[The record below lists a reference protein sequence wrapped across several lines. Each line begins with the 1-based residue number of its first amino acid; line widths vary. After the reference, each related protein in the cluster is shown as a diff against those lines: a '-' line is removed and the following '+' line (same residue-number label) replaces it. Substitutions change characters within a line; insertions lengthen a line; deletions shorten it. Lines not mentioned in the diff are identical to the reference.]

1 MPADTPAA
9 LVAQGTLPGQRLV
22 RAPLAELATKAESE
36 RIEPPAIFVIGKVAA
51 YADQLASW
59 LAGPLRAARVA
70 MFAPEMR
77 LGAIL
82 REAGAQ
88 LLVAPVPLTKAARLV
103 LGSGTGA
110 TWIVRSTLELD
121 ILGNERLQGAAF
133 VQSPVTCTSAE
144 LAGMARD
151 RGWSDVA
158 ELDVSASE
166 NIVVDRLRDLLS
178 RQTLRPASNVKL
190 TIR

>member
-1 MPADTPAA
+1 
-9 LVAQGTLPGQRLV
+9 
-22 RAPLAELATKAESE
+22 
-36 RIEPPAIFVIGKVAA
+36 
-51 YADQLASW
+51 
-59 LAGPLRAARVA
+59 
-70 MFAPEMR
+70 
-77 LGAIL
+77 L

-121 ILGNERLQGAAF
+121 ILGSERLQGAAF